1 MRATFAVASCVLHSA
16 FFLAGG
22 YGCSRGDIIPW
33 LDVLY
38 YLSKSLSVNNIY
50 RQHDHVVTMLHIRW
64 VIPSAFVESHTRDG
78 REESITRVLLVT
90 NELGWWTGKLEF
102 AYTHTNK
109 VF

>member
-1 MRATFAVASCVLHSA
+1 MYSLEKTCVL
-16 FFLAGG
+16 
-22 YGCSRGDIIPW
+22 I
-33 LDVLY
+33 
-38 YLSKSLSVNNIY
+38 
-50 RQHDHVVTMLHIRW
+50 
-64 VIPSAFVESHTRDG
+64 RDG